1 MSLVDRG
8 RLILVRYCDSFRG
21 ALSSSSLRD
30 SSGDTTGVIGGNR
43 GCNRSRNF
51 HRPGPNRDRHRGNVG
66 VMAVDRLRDSLV
78 VAVTLSCLRAV
89 GLLRDCGRRE
99 EVCMAS

>member
-21 ALSSSSLRD
+21 AFSSSDLRN
-30 SSGDTTGVIGGNR
+30 SSGDTTSVIGGNR

-51 HRPGPNRDRHRGNVG
+51 HRPGPNRDRYRGNVG
-66 VMAVDRLRDSLV
+66 VMAVNCLCDSLV
-78 VAVTLSCLRAV
+78 VAVSLSWLRAV
-89 GLLRDCGRRE
+89 CLLRNYGRRE